1 MNKGVLGERK
11 LRASEGRDPFELDA
25 GNTDVGK
32 QINRYRMGFPFGKSF
47 LILQHIFVKSEAL
60 WKRCTEHTAMEE
72 KK

>member
-47 LILQHIFVKSEAL
+47 FDFTAYFCKVRSAL
-60 WKRCTEHTAMEE
+60 E
-72 KK
+72 KMH